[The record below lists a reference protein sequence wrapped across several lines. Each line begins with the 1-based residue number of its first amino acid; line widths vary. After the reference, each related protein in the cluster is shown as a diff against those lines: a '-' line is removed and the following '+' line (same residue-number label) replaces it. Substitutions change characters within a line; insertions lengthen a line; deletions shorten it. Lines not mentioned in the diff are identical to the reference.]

1 MVEQLYTIEE
11 VANLLKVSRKTL
23 YEWMNAGKLSFV
35 LVGDRRRIT
44 QSAVNSFIREGTPAG
59 DGGTEGEN
67 SEGITIP
74 GLVAA

>member
-11 VANLLKVSRKTL
+11 VSKLLKVSRKTL
-23 YEWMNAGKLSFV
+23 YEWMNAGRLPFV

-44 QSAVNSFIREGTPAG
+44 QSAVSSFIREGTPTS
-59 DGGTEGEN
+59 DDTEGES

>member
-11 VANLLKVSRKTL
+11 VAKLLKVSRKTL
-23 YEWMNAGKLSFV
+23 YEWMGTGRLAFV

-44 QSAVNSFIREGTPAG
+44 QSALNGLIRAGTPASDDETEE
-59 DGGTEGEN
+59 DG
-67 SEGITIP
+67 EGIPVP